1 MVYIF
6 ILFISYMLFVA
17 LAAVVLLFSKL
28 AETVVLYIM
37 EPVFKKLRR
46 SNKMSIDNI
55 TIIKVSGI
63 TEYKELMAKQ
73 TTEVVKYNFDRM
85 VNYMF
90 LVSMKAKEQQK
101 MIITQLDICADLL
114 YTRTVMNKD
123 KKSNKHVH

>member
-1 MVYIF
+1 
-6 ILFISYMLFVA
+6 
-17 LAAVVLLFSKL
+17 
-28 AETVVLYIM
+28 
-37 EPVFKKLRR
+37 
-46 SNKMSIDNI
+46 MSIDNI
-55 TIIKVSGI
+55 TITKVSGI

-90 LVSMKAKEQQK
+90 LVSMKSKEQQK
-101 MIITQLDICADLL
+101 TIITQLDICADLL

>member
-1 MVYIF
+1 
-6 ILFISYMLFVA
+6 
-17 LAAVVLLFSKL
+17 
-28 AETVVLYIM
+28 
-37 EPVFKKLRR
+37 
-46 SNKMSIDNI
+46 MSIDNI
-55 TIIKVSGI
+55 TTTNVSGI

-90 LVSMKAKEQQK
+90 LVSMKSKEQQK